1 MKIYILL
8 LFFLLN
14 CVSIRNGKSELTVN
28 YALESYNCTDQRGY
42 HAKFL
47 ECRKE
52 YYVKQLSARE
62 NFLKNNESDSKNQG
76 ILQKLEEI
84 MEKKDFKRALAISAS
99 ILKISTDEDLKKEV
113 NEIALRAYQ
122 EIQLQ
127 EFNKNYPESKFALKE
142 E

>member
-84 MEKKDFKRALAISAS
+84 MEKKDL
-99 ILKISTDEDLKKEV
+99 

>member
-1 MKIYILL
+1 
-8 LFFLLN
+8 
-14 CVSIRNGKSELTVN
+14 
-28 YALESYNCTDQRGY
+28 
-42 HAKFL
+42 
-47 ECRKE
+47 
-52 YYVKQLSARE
+52 
-62 NFLKNNESDSKNQG
+62 
-76 ILQKLEEI
+76 